1 LPAII
6 PSADL
11 LQGIQ
16 GVERGLRQ
24 RRRLGTLGWAGALFT
39 AALQVGVLVNNS
51 EWWAALRDF
60 DWQTIG
66 QDWPLLVTLFVP
78 ILLILLFVWTK
89 FWLRESREPFRYT
102 YSVAS
107 FEPAPKSG
115 PSDEKMP
122 WLRQDLME
130 LFSKRI
136 KRLSLLDDGPSGTSE
151 GDVTAEGTTAVE
163 GDGHESHIHIG
174 GYYVIRER
182 PNKHGFWRI
191 EVTPWVRIGV
201 ATNPSTLA
209 HPVRFNLRP
218 RAKNGQPLPQ
228 TATDHPPT
236 LTADDYKKVLE
247 RLFFSVATQI
257 YDRIRL
263 DVQRKIDLLPN
274 DRFRAVAYFHE
285 AEDYARSNTL
295 DSYEA
300 ARQLYATAIGL
311 YDPSWTPLAAAR
323 WQRAFQHA
331 RRLGTRFAHAFRR
344 HGARVWPRLGRVPIL
359 VSRAEIGYAN
369 MLLYRRALAAMSGQR
384 LNSVFEARPVAT
396 RAMERLRRVP
406 DNVPRQ
412 RETLFEAYVTL
423 GLTWSFLRSRRRAS
437 AWLREARDLSPS
449 RAETDARFLFASGV
463 AEPRVLSKL
472 PLFRRAVELDP
483 EFEVAQF
490 QLALSSEKL
499 WRTRPTLE
507 ENVARA
513 FVFDYYDRVTALNPG
528 NISAWSNLGYT
539 AWLIGDARAQDSF
552 ESGLEYKDIRRD
564 TYVADLELGLA
575 RIAAENGDVEEAFT
589 RFRSATIE
597 DIAQGNAY
605 KGLRGY
611 TGYYFESIGWPILQR
626 FNRYRIKVEKKLRQ
640 PAASKVAKRIRDCV
654 HAYALGDYAE
664 ASWNYYLLTGDPKFL
679 RTARTGYEKAIDL
692 DPENAAHYLRLYFV
706 LQEVERQEVERQRG
720 DVNEVQKL
728 ADRGYDCLN
737 EIVHL
742 EPKWLDGNL
751 AIALEDA
758 DRGYVNP
765 NATIFETL
773 LPHDWL
779 WTYDRSNRQTLDWK
793 ALRRKRYDSELRW
806 EREFD
811 DVHVTI
817 LYTLAKVL
825 DRGGT
830 TQPAAGSH
838 HLLPLG
844 GRRRQRPTSNP
855 ASTRSNE
862 AATLFAHL
870 QKHYYPD
877 DFELL
882 LQMRSDGSQ
891 ERLRRTLRR
900 WLSDDSVT
908 YWALVAHARTRAGR
922 ETDPG
927 VQRQTIEEL
936 VREVWTLPNVSKF
949 MFQSLPYSRKAI
961 RYLRRRSDV
970 LRSVV
975 PSVSKQEAIRRAVRD
990 WLANPP
996 QPYWALRFLF
1006 KVDADAKP
1014 LFDDG
1019 ERVRFLE
1026 ASIAHPNRSP
1036 FFLKWIGDRLRDLK
1050 EEERARAAYRAALRS
1065 TPESTLRRE
1074 IEASLRTPP
1083 APAPAVERD
1092 RVVDLTSHEDAQAP
1106 SGQLPGPQ
1114 A

>member
-1 LPAII
+1 MRLPAII

-24 RRRLGTLGWAGALFT
+24 RRRLGTLGWAGGLLT
-39 AALQVGVLVNNS
+39 AAVQIAVLVDNS
-51 EWWAALRDF
+51 EWWTALKDF
-60 DWQTIG
+60 DWQTIRE
-66 QDWPLLVTLFVP
+66 DWPLLVTLLVP
-78 ILLILLFVWTK
+78 ILLLLLFVWTK

-102 YSVAS
+102 YSVVS
-107 FEPAPKSG
+107 FEPSPTSG
-115 PSDEKMP
+115 PSDGKMH

-130 LFSKRI
+130 LCSKRI
-136 KRLSLLDDGPSGTSE
+136 RRLSLLDEGPSATGE
-151 GDVTAEGTTAVE
+151 GDATAEGGAAVE
-163 GDGHESHIHIG
+163 EEGRESHIHIG

-182 PNKHGFWRI
+182 PNKPGFWRI

-201 ATNPSTLA
+201 ASNPSTLA

-218 RAKNGQPLPQ
+218 RAKDGQPLPEV
-228 TATDHPPT
+228 ATDQPPV

-323 WQRAFQHA
+323 LQRVFQYA
-331 RRLGTRFAHAFRR
+331 RRLGARFAHALRR
-344 HGARVWPRLGRVPIL
+344 HGARAWPRLGRVPIL

-423 GLTWSFLRSRRRAS
+423 GLTWSYLRSRRRAS
-437 AWLREARDLSPS
+437 AWLREARDLSPY

-490 QLALSSEKL
+490 QLALSAEKL

-507 ENVARA
+507 DNVARA

-528 NISAWSNLGYT
+528 NIAAWSNLGYT
-539 AWLIGDARAQDSF
+539 AWLIGDPRAQDSF

-611 TGYYFESIGWPILQR
+611 TGYYFESIGWPILKR
-626 FNRYRIKVEKKLRQ
+626 FERYRVKVEKNLRQ
-640 PAASKVAKRIRDCV
+640 PAASKLASRIRDSV
-654 HAYALGDYAE
+654 HSYVLGEYAE

-679 RTARTGYEKAIDL
+679 RTARTDYEKAIEL

-706 LQEVERQEVERQRG
+706 LQEVERQEVESQRR
-720 DVNEVQKL
+720 DVDEIQRL

-737 EIVHL
+737 KIVQL
-742 EPKWLDGNL
+742 EPIWLDGNL

-793 ALRRKRYDSELRW
+793 ALRRRRYDTELRW

-811 DVHVTI
+811 DVHVTS

-825 DRGGT
+825 DRGGPRPT
-830 TQPAAGSH
+830 AGGER

-855 ASTRSNE
+855 APTRSNE

-882 LQMRSDGSQ
+882 LQMRSDGGQ

-908 YWALVAHARTRAGR
+908 YWALVAQARTRAGR

-927 VQRQTIEEL
+927 VQRQAVEQL
-936 VREVWTLPNVSKF
+936 VREVWNLPNVSKF
-949 MFQSLPYSRKAI
+949 MYQSLPYSRKAT
-961 RYLRRRSDV
+961 RYVRRRCDV

-975 PSVSKQEAIRRAVRD
+975 PPVSRREAIRRAVRD

-1006 KVDADAKP
+1006 EKDADATP
-1014 LFDDG
+1014 VFDHA

-1026 ASIAHPNRSP
+1026 ASLEHPNRPP
-1036 FFLKWIGDRLRDLK
+1036 FFMTWIGDRLRDLK
-1050 EEERARAAYRAALRS
+1050 EEERAQAAYRAALGS
-1065 TPESTLRRE
+1065 TPDSTLRRE
-1074 IEASLRTPP
+1074 IETRLKTPP
-1083 APAPAVERD
+1083 APAPAAERD
-1092 RVVDLTSHEDAQAP
+1092 RVVDLTPLEDTEAET
-1106 SGQLPGPQ
+1106 PG
-1114 A
+1114 